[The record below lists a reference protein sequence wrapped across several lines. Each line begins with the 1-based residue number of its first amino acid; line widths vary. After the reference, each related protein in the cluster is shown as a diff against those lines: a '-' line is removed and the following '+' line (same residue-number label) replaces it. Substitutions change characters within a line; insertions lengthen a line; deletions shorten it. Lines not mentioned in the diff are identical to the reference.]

1 MKIILNLIKEIKE
14 INQFLRLCFFIFLK
28 NDCLFSIVKL
38 LKIIKYYNIKII
50 EIYMHAQCK
59 N

>member
-1 MKIILNLIKEIKE
+1 MKIILNLIKE